1 MSSDTSKDGFNK
13 KEYMYVRRL
22 ISVLT
27 NDDSDKLIVEKL
39 KGKNLSSLLYNAK
52 VIDNSKNMAANK
64 RILGCVIRAIEK
76 EKHLCRRRDL
86 DLSWGRKLLSSF
98 NCLNPIK
105 SIDDFS
111 ERSLNKKCKVHS
123 KNGLRKNHKHQ
134 ELSKHKQ
141 NQPVRFEA
149 KTVGKRSSGFGS
161 SNFSERKPVKSKNSI
176 QTNVAVFDRQLEQY
190 IFPCNFLVQSKT
202 YETVFPVRLN
212 CRQTVKYIWYPMKKY
227 KSPKPTPPSY
237 IVDKKTSSTQTFALD
252 DTPEKEQVVL
262 PTNIKLQDL
271 LEAATNLINTNDQKE
286 YVKSFLSNFEPP
298 FDLTSGFPPY
308 LKLPMKPADDFVNKE
323 SVYGSN
329 SELSLMSGRISPRR
343 VFESGGDEVRQKE
356 ERVNKYVRELSDPW
370 QEAAE
375 SIISGVINE
384 SLPHDRADYSKL
396 GACILKRLG
405 AYPNSGF
412 KDQNV
417 CRMNTT
423 VPEIVLSCTEWFES
437 GTGEA
442 DKKLEQNRKCTE
454 RSKKCNNVSK
464 TVQPSSKIQPD
475 KKSSRESIEEIKLVE
490 EDADHSKVNWERQRL
505 QNFCF
510 YEGSSNNTKVGLLDV
525 SEGSITD
532 VGLNT
537 GEEVHEVAQ
546 DGDRLPQDRKHFPHR
561 EPLTISPSV
570 LDQGPCRKEKAVL
583 HKKNGGDGTRWC
595 DNHVGKNQ
603 RNAQE
608 KKPIREEAIS
618 SKSGRDASSNL
629 KQVGISNDKVE
640 NAVEENT
647 TATVANL
654 SVFVEPQEVP
664 KDETAETTYVS
675 TPDGVEQ
682 DATPGSALW
691 EPTAA
696 EVETFDGIGEC
707 HGKMT
712 DLPKPVKSPSD
723 KKVCTAKA
731 RTRSSFQDR
740 FRGKKKCKNQG
751 QTKKTAGGK
760 DEVDI
765 SKNCKVM

>member
-1 MSSDTSKDGFNK
+1 MSSDTSKNGFNN

-76 EKHLCRRRDL
+76 EKHLYRRRDL
-86 DLSWGRKLLSSF
+86 DQSWGRKLLSSF

-111 ERSLNKKCKVHS
+111 ERSLNKKCTVHN
-123 KNGLRKNHKHQ
+123 KNGLRKNHKRQ
-134 ELSKHKQ
+134 EGTKRRQ
-141 NQPVRFEA
+141 NKPARFES
-149 KTVGKRSSGFGS
+149 KTLGTKSSVVGS
-161 SNFSERKPVKSKNSI
+161 SNFSGRKPVQSCHSVQN
-176 QTNVAVFDRQLEQY
+176 NVEVSDVPLEQS
-190 IFPCNFLVQSKT
+190 IILCNLLVQNKT
-202 YETVFPVRLN
+202 YEVVCPVSLN
-212 CRQTVKYIWYPMKKY
+212 HRQSISYIGYPIVKS
-227 KSPKPTPPSY
+227 KSPKSTPTY
-237 IVDKKTSSTQTFALD
+237 VTDKKTSSTQTLALE
-252 DTPEKEQVVL
+252 DTPEEQSSP

-271 LEAATNLINTNDQKE
+271 LEAATNLINTSDQKE

-308 LKLPMKPADDFVNKE
+308 LKLPMKPVDEFVGKE
-323 SVYGSN
+323 SIYGSN
-329 SELSLMSGRISPRR
+329 SEMSFMSDRMSPRR

-356 ERVNKYVRELSDPW
+356 DQVKKYVRELNDPW

-412 KDQNV
+412 KDQKV

-437 GTGEA
+437 GTGES
-442 DKKLEQNRKCTE
+442 DKKPENNRKRTE
-454 RSKKCNNVSK
+454 KSEHCNNVNK
-464 TVQPSSKIQPD
+464 TTMQHNLKSQPD
-475 KKSSRESIEEIKLVE
+475 KKSSRESIEEIKLLDE
-490 EDADHSKVNWERQRL
+490 NADHSKVNWERQRL
-505 QNFCF
+505 QNYCF
-510 YEGSSNNTKVGLLDV
+510 YDGSSDNTKVGLLDV

-532 VGLNT
+532 VGMNT
-537 GEEVHEVAQ
+537 GEELTHDVAR
-546 DGDRLPQDRKHFPHR
+546 DGLSQDRRHFLRR

-570 LDQGPCRKEKAVL
+570 LDQGPSRKEKTGL

-595 DNHVGKNQ
+595 DNHLGKNQ
-603 RNAQE
+603 RNVQE
-608 KKPIREEAIS
+608 KKAVREETVSA
-618 SKSGRDASSNL
+618 KSGREASSNHTN
-629 KQVGISNDKVE
+629 GASRGDKVE
-640 NAVEENT
+640 TAVEENT

-654 SVFVEPQEVP
+654 AVFAEPQEVP
-664 KDETAETTYVS
+664 KEETVVTTYVS
-675 TPDGVEQ
+675 TPDDEQ
-682 DATPGSALW
+682 NATPEAVLW

-707 HGKMT
+707 NRKMT
-712 DLPKPVKSPSD
+712 DLPKLSKSPSD
-723 KKVCTAKA
+723 KKVCTAKP
-731 RTRSSFQDR
+731 RTKTSLQDR
-740 FRGKKKCKNQG
+740 FRGKKKCKNPG
-751 QTKKTAGGK
+751 KTKKTAGGK
-760 DEVDI
+760 DEVDL
-765 SKNCKVM
+765 SRNCKVM